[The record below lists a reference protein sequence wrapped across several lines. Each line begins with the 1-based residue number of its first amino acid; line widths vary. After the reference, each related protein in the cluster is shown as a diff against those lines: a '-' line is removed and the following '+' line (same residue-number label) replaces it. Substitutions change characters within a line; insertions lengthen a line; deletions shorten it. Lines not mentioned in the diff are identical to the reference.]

1 MNTSYR
7 YHDADGATIDV
18 TVVPTDQDGTYHVTV
33 GDQTFTLSAHLVH
46 RVAFAK
52 IGSERLLQ
60 YDGKEYHITEAG
72 RGRPPQSQPGDLRA
86 PMAGK
91 IIQVLVQAGD
101 QVQAGDTLMILEA
114 MKMEL
119 PITAPHDGTV
129 DRVLYTEGH
138 QVALGAELVQLH
150 PHEG

>member
-7 YHDADGATIDV
+7 YYDADGETIDV
-18 TVVPTDQDGTYHVTV
+18 TVVPADQDGTYHVTV
-33 GDQTFTLSAHLVH
+33 GDEVFTLSAHLMH

-52 IGSERLLQ
+52 IGGERLLQ
-60 YDGKEYHITEAG
+60 YGGKEYHITEAG
-72 RGRPPQSQPGDLRA
+72 RGRAPQQQTGDLRA
-86 PMAGK
+86 PMAGT

-101 QVQAGDTLMILEA
+101 HVQAGDTLMILEA

-150 PHEG
+150 TDEG

>member
-1 MNTSYR
+1 MNVSYR
-7 YHDADGATIDV
+7 YYDADGKTVDV
-18 TVVPTDQDGTYHVTV
+18 TVVPADPDGTYQVTV
-33 GDQTFTLSAHLVH
+33 GGETFILSARLLH

-52 IGSERLLQ
+52 IGGERLLQ
-60 YDGKEYHITEAG
+60 YDGKEYRITEAG
-72 RGRPPQSQPGDLRA
+72 RGRPPQRQTGDLRA

-101 QVQAGDTLMILEA
+101 RVQAGDTLMILEA

-129 DRVLYTEGH
+129 DRVLYSEGH
-138 QVALGAELVQLH
+138 QVALGEELVQLH
-150 PHEG
+150 TDEG